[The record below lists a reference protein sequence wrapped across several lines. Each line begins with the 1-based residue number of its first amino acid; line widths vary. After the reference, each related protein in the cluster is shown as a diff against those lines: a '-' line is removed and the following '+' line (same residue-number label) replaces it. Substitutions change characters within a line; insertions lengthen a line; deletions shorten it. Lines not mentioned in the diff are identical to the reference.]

1 MIHLPSILY
10 ILCYLI
16 QSIKIQLRRF
26 NLRNRIFF
34 NLRPRSIN
42 PQGNNASLDE
52 GHCWGLVLKCY
63 ELRTRQHKML
73 NVNVL
78 RP

>member
-1 MIHLPSILY
+1 MIHLPLILY

-26 NLRNRIFF
+26 NLRNHIVI
-34 NLRPRSIN
+34 NLRPGSIN

-52 GHCWGLVLKCY
+52 GH
-63 ELRTRQHKML
+63 
-73 NVNVL
+73 
-78 RP
+78 